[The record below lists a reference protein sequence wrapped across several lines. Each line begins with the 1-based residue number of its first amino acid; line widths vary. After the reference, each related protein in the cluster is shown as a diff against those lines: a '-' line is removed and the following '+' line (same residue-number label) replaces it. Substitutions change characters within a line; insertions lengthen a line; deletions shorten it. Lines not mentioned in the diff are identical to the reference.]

1 MHQVTEER
9 DYATLTWGMFL
20 ILILALTLSAIGP
33 PYLPLVL
40 LALAF
45 AVLFAYRFIY
55 AAFYTAIFLIPFLG
69 IMISVPT
76 GGLLLGQRSFGGD
89 LDVFLVEVAMFPVL
103 AAWAMRLIVLWVGR
117 HDVNWRP
124 KLPLIKEY
132 FFLFFAHVLSI
143 FSSAYPDK
151 AFTLQF
157 SLRPVL
163 FDYLAFIALPVN
175 LIRSKKRLIGA
186 LSVVLAASVLAALT
200 GLIAIF
206 FPADPSMLLG
216 RAHPLPIFGVSALG
230 ENHNELAEIM
240 VYGSFFAWALSMLV
254 KDQRWRRILLWLG
267 AFQTL
272 IGIMTF
278 TRTFWIVSV
287 LQATFLGLTVW
298 RESAKKY
305 FSQLVMVAILLAPFA
320 LGVLYYTTTYT
331 ARSSNTTR
339 LSLTEIAWDYFKN
352 DPIFGAGAGSFIQ
365 RIGSTA
371 LFTIEYG
378 SPLDA
383 HGFIQKLMMETGV
396 LGLAALLLL
405 LVAFVVFV
413 KQGLKSIAS
422 VRNQKILSL
431 FIAAAG
437 GAFVYQLFNTDYW
450 TGKMW
455 LPIGLCLAAFQV
467 LSKETDE
474 RRE

>member
-20 ILILALTLSAIGP
+20 ILVLTLTFTAIGP
-33 PYLPLVL
+33 PYLSIVL

-45 AVLFAYRFIY
+45 AILFAYRFIY
-55 AAFYTAIFLIPFLG
+55 AAFYAAIFLVPFLG
-69 IMISVPT
+69 IMVSVPT
-76 GGLLLGQRSFGGD
+76 GGLLIGQLSFGGS
-89 LDVFLVEVAMFPVL
+89 LDVFLVEIAMFPVL
-103 AAWAMRLIVLWVGR
+103 AAWAMRLIAFWVGR

-124 KLPLIKEY
+124 RLPLIKEY
-132 FFLFFAHVLSI
+132 LLLFLAHVLSI
-143 FSSAYPDK
+143 FSSAYPDR

-175 LIRSKKRLIGA
+175 LIKSKKRLIGA
-186 LSVVLAASVLAALT
+186 LSVVLVACVTAALT
-200 GLIAIF
+200 GLVAVF
-206 FPADPSMLLG
+206 FPSDPSMVLG

-240 VYGSFFAWALSMLV
+240 VYGSFLAWALAMLA

-272 IGIMTF
+272 IGILTF

-287 LQATFLGLTVW
+287 LQATFLALTVW
-298 RESAKKY
+298 RDSVKKY
-305 FSQLVMVAILLAPFA
+305 LSQLMMLGILLLPFA
-320 LGVLYYTTTYT
+320 IGVLYYTTTYT
-331 ARSSNTTR
+331 AQSSDTTR
-339 LSLTEIAWDYFKN
+339 LSLTEIAFDYFKDN
-352 DPIFGAGAGSFIQ
+352 PIFGVGAGSFIQ
-365 RIGSTA
+365 HIGSTA

-378 SPLDA
+378 APLDS
-383 HGFIQKLMMETGV
+383 HGFIQKLMMETGS
-396 LGLAALLLL
+396 LGLAALLILV
-405 LVAFVVFV
+405 VAFVLFV
-413 KQGLKSIAS
+413 RRGLRS
-422 VRNQKILSL
+422 VGSGRNQKILSL

-467 LSKETDE
+467 LGHETE
-474 RRE
+474 EKRS